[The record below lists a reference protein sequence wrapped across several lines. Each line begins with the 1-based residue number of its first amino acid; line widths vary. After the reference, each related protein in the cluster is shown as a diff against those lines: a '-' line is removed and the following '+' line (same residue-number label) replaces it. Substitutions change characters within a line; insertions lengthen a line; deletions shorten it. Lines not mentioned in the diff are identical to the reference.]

1 MMQDLSGLQPQPD
14 AAPEA
19 AETAV
24 DTLPGTGGDE
34 PQADSTGEPAK
45 VEETDEQRAERIM
58 TERRVRQERAQ
69 RKINARFG
77 ELTDTIKQQQRIIEQ
92 LAGKPAQPAQPA
104 NVDAAPRREDFDSY
118 DEWLRADARYVARQE
133 AQQLARQHQETL
145 TRQQQQALAQLQRVH
160 LAQTFSQR
168 VATFAKTNADFA
180 EVMDSDVDIGAD
192 AAEALMEMDDAPA
205 VMLVLHKQPELAER
219 LKHAS
224 PRMQGV
230 ILGQISA
237 SLKSRPP
244 QTSQAPAPGA
254 PVGARP
260 SAPAKTLET
269 AVDYDE
275 FVKLRRKQ
283 IAARR

>member
-19 AETAV
+19 PAV
-24 DTLPGTGGDE
+24 ETLPGEGVEQT
-34 PQADSTGEPAK
+34 QADSTGEPAK

-92 LAGKPAQPAQPA
+92 LAGKPAQPAAPA
-104 NVDAAPRREDFDSY
+104 SADAAPKREDFDSY

-133 AQQLARQHQETL
+133 AQELVRAQQETL
-145 TRQQQQALAQLQRVH
+145 TRQQREALAQLQRAQV
-160 LAQTFSQR
+160 AQTFSQR
-168 VATFAKTNADFA
+168 VAKFAKTNADFA
-180 EVMDSDVDIGAD
+180 EVMESDVDIGAD

-237 SLKSRPP
+237 LLKSRPP
-244 QTSQAPAPGA
+244 QVSQAPAPGA

-283 IAARR
+283 IAARQ